1 LAPYYPFNAESVS
14 EASVGAVSRL
24 LNPVNGTLWAAV
36 AVFEKLRAKS
46 VNGRSL
52 LEYGPEFSAA
62 LERAARL
69 RDSLFDGGETARVP
83 FSVVFDRGEGV
94 ADVGFTLG
102 DKSVTYTDLGTKAAE
117 FAWTESMA
125 PGVRVQARVGQSL
138 WLNRSYPAQ
147 KWGIVRLFSEAKRT
161 PVGER
166 RVKCAWVFTQML
178 GTRTLSFMAY
188 AEFEF
193 GSGVAFEPALFSELK
208 LPETLR

>member
-1 LAPYYPFNAESVS
+1 MEVATSTVQVWAAPIE
-14 EASVGAVSRL
+14 GLSRL
-24 LNPVNGTLWAAV
+24 LSRHPHIEWMGEASSGIRFQQGAWERRIEADRPDLPIKGLIELMDNNPIVCADEMSVPGPASTLALIALGPL
-36 AVFEKLRAKS
+36 LR
-46 VNGRSL
+46 NR
-52 LEYGPEFSAA
+52 P
-62 LERAARL
+62 
-69 RDSLFDGGETARVP
+69 
-83 FSVVFDRGEGV
+83 
-94 ADVGFTLG
+94 
-102 DKSVTYTDLGTKAAE
+102 KAAE